1 MYSLLARRC
10 GNSSLERS
18 PSSAPAGMITSR
30 PLRVAWGS
38 GEPQN
43 DVAKLRAVGSSVRHK
58 ARRADEATFSSDL
71 LSCGYQ
77 RPRTSPD
84 TGTQYFFSHSVMD
97 IGSGPMM
104 SMLSTALIA

>member
-30 PLRVAWGS
+30 PLRAAWGS

-58 ARRADEATFSSDL
+58 ARRADEAAFCCRVAINVT
-71 LSCGYQ
+71 
-77 RPRTSPD
+77 D